1 MEGMGIISIERLA
14 NISSQAETKLPY
26 RVLVVDDDND
36 VRQSSV
42 NALIDFGYEADA
54 AKDGAAGWEAI
65 RANDYDLIITDNQM
79 PRMSGIEM
87 LEKVRAARMSIPVIM
102 ATSHLPA
109 HKFVDSPWLKPN
121 ATLSR
126 PFSINEL
133 LETVKKVLCVDN
145 SYSGSYKRL
154 PTSIKF

>member
-1 MEGMGIISIERLA
+1 MEEMGTISIGKLTK
-14 NISSQAETKLPY
+14 ISSQAEAKKGC

-36 VRQSSV
+36 VRQFSV
-42 NALIDFGYEADA
+42 NALIDFGYEVEAVE
-54 AKDGAAGWEAI
+54 DGAAGWEAL

-87 LEKVRAARMSIPVIM
+87 LEKVRAARMSIPIIM
-102 ATSHLPA
+102 ATSHLPTD
-109 HKFVDSPWLKPN
+109 KFISSPWLKPN

-133 LETVKKVLCVDN
+133 LEAVKKVLGAEN
-145 SYSGSYKRL
+145 GNSGS
-154 PTSIKF
+154 